1 MAGKMKKGVR
11 RSLPLRAFVFL
22 LAVAGSY
29 PDQGSGVEQFP
40 SFENFRKLERI
51 HEPSGVVQLPDGRLL
66 VIQDE
71 AKRPFN
77 LLSLD
82 SEGNLTPQTLRREPL
97 LMGRSGLRG
106 LGTLDDLEAMAIDR
120 NGYIYAITSHSR
132 TERTGRLSSARQK
145 LVRFRI
151 EGDRVT
157 DSALAPEL
165 KSFIAACDPL
175 LDKAARA
182 KGRGETVGLNIEG
195 LAFNRDGDQL
205 WIGFRSPLK
214 DKQAIIVVVE
224 NPQEIFQQEEPRLAK
239 QEILLDLDGAGI
251 RGLAYAPRLN
261 GYLILA
267 AREDKKKSFKLWF
280 WSGNRHDAARK
291 VKIKGLED
299 LRRAEGI
306 TPVKLGDA
314 DGILIFSDEGETG
327 RGKPGRYFLMQY
339 KQLSIT
345 TIPSAPER

>member
-1 MAGKMKKGVR
+1 MKKYVR
-11 RSLPLRAFVFL
+11 RSLLLTFFLFV
-22 LAVAGSY
+22 LAVTNSY
-29 PDQGSGVEQFP
+29 ADQSGAAKPFP
-40 SFENFRKLERI
+40 PCVDFKKLEGI
-51 HEPSGVVQLPDGRLL
+51 SEPSGVVQLPDGRLL
-66 VIQDE
+66 IAQDE
-71 AKRPFN
+71 AKHPFN

-82 SEGNLTPQTLRREPL
+82 SEGNLHPQTLRREPL
-97 LMGRSGLRG
+97 LMGWRGLRG
-106 LGTLDDLEAMAIDR
+106 LGKLDDLEAMAIDR
-120 NGYIYAITSHSR
+120 NGYIYAITSHTR
-132 TERTGRLSSARQK
+132 TERSGRLSSARQK

-157 DSALAPEL
+157 DSALGPEL

-182 KGRGETVGLNIEG
+182 KGRDKTEGLNIEG
-195 LAFNRDGDQL
+195 LAFNRDRDQL

-214 DKQAIIVVVE
+214 DKQAIIVVIE
-224 NPQEIFQQEEPRLAK
+224 NPQEIFEQEVPQLAK

-251 RGLAYAPRLN
+251 RGLSYAPRLD

-267 AREDKKKSFKLWF
+267 AREDEKRSFKLWF
-280 WSGNRHDAARK
+280 WSGNRSDVAQK
-291 VKIKGLED
+291 VKIKGLKD

-314 DGILIFSDEGETG
+314 DGILIFSDEGETA
-327 RGKPGRYFLMQY
+327 RGNSGRYILLQY

-345 TIPSAPER
+345 TNPSASEG